1 MSVCPYCPITYKKKP
16 QHKNAGA
23 EVKNFVK
30 NILDNYISATSIT
43 CCISRT

>member
-1 MSVCPYCPITYKKKP
+1 MSVCPYCPITYKKAPAQKCRGGG
-16 QHKNAGA
+16 K
-23 EVKNFVK
+23 KLVK